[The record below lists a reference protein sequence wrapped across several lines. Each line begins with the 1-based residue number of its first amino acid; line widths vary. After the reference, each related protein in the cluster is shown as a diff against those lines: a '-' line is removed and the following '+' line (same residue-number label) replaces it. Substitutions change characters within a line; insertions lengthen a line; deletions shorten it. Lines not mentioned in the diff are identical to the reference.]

1 MPSASIGRFVN
12 NPSEGS
18 DALIHLRVPAAT
30 KARWVRESRKEG
42 KKLTDWIVGRVE
54 AKPMNVFKIPDTL
67 ADKYNGAGHALA
79 ATVNGQLVG
88 LVYLRDVLPE
98 LELESDTA
106 DGQLD
111 AAMLSDA
118 RLGPAVRQLQALGD
132 VHVGMCSCWEFVE
145 L

>member
-1 MPSASIGRFVN
+1 MSAN
-12 NPSEGS
+12 NQPEGS
-18 DALIHLRVPAAT
+18 DALIHLRVPMAV
-30 KARWVRESRKEG
+30 KARWVAQSRREG
-42 KKLTDWIVGRVE
+42 KTLTDWIVDKVE
-54 AKPMNVFKIPDTL
+54 AKPMNIFKIPDAL
-67 ADKYNGAGHALA
+67 AGKYHGAGHALA
-79 ATVNGQLVG
+79 ATVNGHLVG

-98 LELESDTA
+98 LELESESDAA
-106 DGQLD
+106 DGRLD